1 GLCKNGSANV
11 LTADIPSS
19 QLANACAGN
28 SALVYIEKYTGNAPK
43 LTAFDKPAVQA

>member
-1 GLCKNGSANV
+1 MT
-11 LTADIPSS
+11 LTRREFIKHSGIPSS

>member
-1 GLCKNGSANV
+1 
-11 LTADIPSS
+11 
-19 QLANACAGN
+19 AGN